1 MVIGGCAMI
10 RSVDRAEAHRRRRRE
25 QVRRRRLALAGAAA
39 VAFLGGVAVGA
50 GGEQEA
56 PPGREAGTAAPGEA
70 PVPAVDRLT
79 LEQQVGR
86 MVILRF
92 AGTEPP
98 GYVRRALGEGR
109 AAGAILF
116 RDNVADPE
124 QLRRLTRA
132 LRAASPE
139 PLICVDQ
146 EGGAIRIVPWAE
158 PERSAPE
165 QQAFGLVR
173 EDAEAAGR
181 DLRSAGVSVTLA
193 PVADIP
199 TVEGAAMADRAFTTD
214 PDAAT
219 AAVAEAI
226 GGWHEAG
233 IATTVKHFPGLGG
246 ATVNTDDG
254 PSVIERTRDQL
265 EDDLQP
271 YVIAINMETE
281 FVMVGHATYPALDGE
296 NIASQSP
303 EIVDGLLRDRLGF
316 EGVAMTDSLE
326 AGAVQAV
333 TDVEEAALASVR
345 AGIDVILTT
354 GRGSYTRVYRALL
367 AEAREDEAFRERVRA
382 SAARV
387 LAAQSSTHG

>member
-1 MVIGGCAMI
+1 M
-10 RSVDRAEAHRRRRRE
+10 
-25 QVRRRRLALAGAAA
+25 RRRRLAVA
-39 VAFLGGVAVGA
+39 VAAGVAFVAGLALGA
-50 GGEQEA
+50 GGDEPASA
-56 PPGREAGTAAPGEA
+56 PRQAARDPAEPGGRDE
-70 PVPAVDRLT
+70 VPAVDALS

-92 AGTEPP
+92 AGTAPP

-116 RDNVADPE
+116 RDNVVDPE

-132 LRAASPE
+132 LRRASPEVE

-146 EGGAIRIVPWAE
+146 EGGAIRIVPWAQ

-165 QQAFGLVR
+165 QQAWGTVR
-173 EDAEAAGR
+173 EDSRAAGR
-181 DLRSAGVSVTLA
+181 DLRAAGISVTLA

-214 PDAAT
+214 PDAAA

-233 IATTVKHFPGLGG
+233 VATTVKHFPGLGG
-246 ATVNTDDG
+246 ATVNTDEG
-254 PSVIERTRDQL
+254 PAVIERTREQL

-271 YVIAINMETE
+271 YAMAVGMETE
-281 FVMVGHATYPALDGE
+281 FVMVGHATYPALDRE

-303 EIVDGLLRDRLGF
+303 AVVDGLLRDELGF

-326 AGAVQAV
+326 AAAVQAV
-333 TDVEEAALASVR
+333 ADVEEAAVASAR

-354 GRGSYTRVYRALL
+354 GRGSYIRVYRALL
-367 AEAREDEAFRERVRA
+367 AEARRDEAFRARVRA

-387 LAAQSSTHG
+387 LAAQSSRDG

>member
-1 MVIGGCAMI
+1 MI
-10 RSVDRAEAHRRRRRE
+10 KSVDRPEVHRRRRRE
-25 QVRRRRLALAGAAA
+25 QVRRRRLALAVAAA
-39 VAFLGGVAVGA
+39 LAFLGGLAVGA
-50 GGEQEA
+50 GGDEQK
-56 PPGREAGTAAPGEA
+56 PPAREATEQAPGETPPPP
-70 PVPAVDRLT
+70 PVDELT

-92 AGTEPP
+92 AGTAPP
-98 GYVRRALGEGR
+98 GYVREALRDGR

-132 LRAASPE
+132 LRRASPQA
-139 PLICVDQ
+139 LICVDQ

-158 PERSAPE
+158 PERAAPE
-165 QQAFGLVR
+165 QQAWGTVR

-181 DLRSAGVSVTLA
+181 DLRAAGISVTLA

-199 TVEGAAMADRAFTTD
+199 SVEGSAMADRAFTTD

-219 AAVAEAI
+219 AAVAESI

-233 IATTVKHFPGLGG
+233 VATTVKHFPGLGG
-246 ATVNTDDG
+246 ATVNTDEG
-254 PSVIERTRDQL
+254 PAVIERTREQL
-265 EDDLQP
+265 DDDLQP
-271 YVIAINMETE
+271 YVIAVNMGTE
-281 FVMVGHATYPALDGE
+281 FVMVGHATYPALDE
-296 NIASQSP
+296 EHIASQSP
-303 EIVDGLLRDRLGF
+303 AIVEGVLRDRLGF

-326 AGAVQAV
+326 AAAVQAV
-333 TDVEEAALASVR
+333 SDVDEAAVASAR

-354 GRGSYTRVYRALL
+354 GRGSYSRVYDALL
-367 AEAREDEAFRERVRA
+367 AEAREDPEFRERVRA

>member
-1 MVIGGCAMI
+1 MI
-10 RSVDRAEAHRRRRRE
+10 RSVDRPEAHRLRRRE
-25 QVRRRRLALAGAAA
+25 QVRRRRLALAVAAA
-39 VAFLGGVAVGA
+39 LAFLGGLAVGA
-50 GGEQEA
+50 GGDEQN
-56 PPGREAGTAAPGEA
+56 PPAREAGEAGEAAPGKATA
-70 PVPAVDRLT
+70 PPPVDRLT
-79 LEQQVGR
+79 LAQQVGH

-92 AGTEPP
+92 AGTAPP
-98 GYVRRALGEGR
+98 GYVRDALSEGR

-132 LRAASPE
+132 LRRASPQT
-139 PLICVDQ
+139 LICVDQ

-158 PERSAPE
+158 PERAAPE
-165 QQAFGLVR
+165 QQAWGTVR

-181 DLRSAGVSVTLA
+181 DLRAAGISVTLA

-219 AAVAEAI
+219 AAVAESIA
-226 GGWHEAG
+226 GWHEAG
-233 IATTVKHFPGLGG
+233 VATTVKHFPGLGG
-246 ATVNTDDG
+246 ATVNTDEG
-254 PSVIERTRDQL
+254 PAVIERTREQL
-265 EDDLQP
+265 DDDLKP
-271 YVIAINMETE
+271 YAIAVNMGTE
-281 FVMVGHATYPALDGE
+281 FVMVGHATYPALDADH
-296 NIASQSP
+296 IASQSP
-303 EIVDGLLRDRLGF
+303 AVVDGLLRDQLGF

-326 AGAVQAV
+326 AAAVQAV
-333 TDVEEAALASVR
+333 SDVEEAAVASAR

-367 AEAREDEAFRERVRA
+367 AEARRDQAFRERVRA

-387 LAAQSSTHG
+387 LAAQSS